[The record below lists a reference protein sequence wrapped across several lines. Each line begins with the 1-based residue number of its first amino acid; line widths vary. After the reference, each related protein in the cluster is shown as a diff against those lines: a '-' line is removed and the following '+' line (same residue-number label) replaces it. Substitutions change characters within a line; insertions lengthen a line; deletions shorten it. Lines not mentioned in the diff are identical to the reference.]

1 MTQDEV
7 SSIATLPL
15 KLSSSVYQSI
25 NLSRDMG
32 VDGGVTLDTGACLCL
47 YVVSNVQQGYKMQV
61 TQILM
66 LTRDTWS
73 PVARDM

>member
-1 MTQDEV
+1 MTQDAV

-32 VDGGVTLDTGACLCL
+32 VDGGVTLDTGTCLCL

>member
-1 MTQDEV
+1 
-7 SSIATLPL
+7 
-15 KLSSSVYQSI
+15 
-25 NLSRDMG
+25 MG